1 MSALAMETFWL
12 NKSACDDAE
21 RAYYEKLSGCK
32 QTEASDDVDLFA
44 SDDEPAEAPVRVKP
58 EPKAKQ
64 APKKPEVQKSES
76 APKKVAEAPAWPNKA
91 ECNDAE
97 AKFQAELSKN
107 PGAFRNPAYGER
119 TFIMLKP
126 DAVQRGLVGE
136 IMDRFESRGFKLVAC
151 KFMLADKELLM
162 THYADLSKKGFFPEL
177 IRYMSSGPV
186 VPMVWE
192 GLNAV
197 KQGRVML
204 GATNPKDS
212 DPGTIRGDL
221 CIDVGRN
228 VIHGSDSLESAA
240 KEISLWFKPEE
251 LSQWRSAQV
260 EWCYEEE
267 ELEKNNVDPIPSH
280 GCQVDTLVTGL
291 SSADEMALMKKLNAL
306 ETENKQLKKVTDDL
320 KALVLSLEARVGTLE
335 GGKPAAKP
343 APAAAPA
350 AAEEDDDDVDL
361 FGSEDEEESEEKK
374 RITEERLKAYHEKKA
389 KKPQVIAKTSV
400 LFDVKPW
407 DDETPHDKMLEACK
421 SITMDG
427 LVWGASKLVPI
438 GYGIKKLQVMCTVE
452 DAKVSIEELS
462 EKIEEFEDYVQSVD
476 VAAMNKI

>member
-1 MSALAMETFWL
+1 MVAIVEAP
-12 NKSACDDAE
+12 APV
-21 RAYYEKLSGCK
+21 K
-32 QTEASDDVDLFA
+32 QASKAKAAVPKKEAA
-44 SDDEPAEAPVRVKP
+44 SKAVEAPVF
-58 EPKAKQ
+58 
-64 APKKPEVQKSES
+64 
-76 APKKVAEAPAWPNKA
+76 PNKA

-107 PGAFRNPAYGER
+107 PGAFRNQAYAER

-136 IMDRFESRGFKLVAC
+136 IMERFESRGFKLVAC
-151 KFMLADKELLM
+151 KFMAASKELLK

-192 GLNAV
+192 GLHAV
-197 KQGRVML
+197 KQGRTML

-221 CIDVGRN
+221 CVDVGRN

-251 LSQWRSAQV
+251 LSKWRSAQV

-267 ELEKNNVDPIPSH
+267 ELNKEAQTVAPVPSH
-280 GCQVDTLVTGL
+280 TVDTLTAGL
-291 SSADEMALMKKLNAL
+291 SSSEEMALVKKLNSL

-320 KALVLSLEARVGTLE
+320 KALVLSLEARVGSLE
-335 GGKPAAKP
+335 GGKPAAKAAP
-343 APAAAPA
+343 APAAAD
-350 AAEEDDDDVDL
+350 DDDDVDL
-361 FGSEDEEESEEKK
+361 FGSDDEDDDEEKK
-374 RITEERLKAYHEKKA
+374 RITEERLKAYHEKKS
-389 KKPQVIAKTSV
+389 KKTQIIAKTSV

-407 DDETPHDKMLEACK
+407 DDETDHALMLAACK
-421 SITMDG
+421 SIEMDG
-427 LVWGASKLVPI
+427 LLWGADKLVPI
-438 GYGIKKLQVMCTVE
+438 GYGIKKLQIMCVVE
-452 DAKVSIEELS
+452 DAKVSIEELG
-462 EKIEEFEDYVQSVD
+462 EKMEAFEDYVQSVD
-476 VAAMNKI
+476 VAVMQKI